1 MAATL
6 QGSRES
12 QTVVMLNDAQ
22 EHGQVRGAWS
32 VWGWGGVVSSQF
44 FVTLMRFPKI
54 IKLKEKKFIWVHRV
68 KNLGAGTAGQLS
80 G

>member
-1 MAATL
+1 MAAPL

-22 EHGQVRGAWS
+22 ENGQVRGAWS
-32 VWGWGGVVSSQF
+32 VWGWGGVVSRQF

-54 IKLKEKKFIWVHRV
+54 IKLKGKKFIWVHRV